1 MGKQIWYL
9 RNAQSVPSCGKN
21 TPLPNDGP
29 PKTLEEVIKT
39 GPAVG
44 TKKVSLES

>member
-29 PKTLEEVIKT
+29 PKNLEEVIKT